1 MVMRYGMGET
11 LAAGGLRGGARI
23 LPRAAVRGRDA
34 LRCSEATAREIDVA
48 VRDLVE
54 SQFQRARA
62 MLANNRPLLD
72 EGASTL
78 LAKETLAGAELD
90 GILGRVGREAGPRIA
105 AAAS

>member
-1 MVMRYGMGET
+1 MVTRFGMGAT
-11 LAAGGLRGGARI
+11 LGPVAY
-23 LPRAAVRGRDA
+23 
-34 LRCSEATAREIDVA
+34 EAEPASFLGQPYGSRRLYGEETAREIDVA